1 MIKMY
6 YIIIEKYIQSISEI
20 ISFSLILSKIC
31 VYINKTQMIIIVV
44 LFDKNYNEYFIFLIF
59 FPLFISLNSY
69 I

>member
-31 VYINKTQMIIIVV
+31 VYIIKTQMIIIVV
-44 LFDKNYNEYFIFLIF
+44 LFDKNIMNILYF
-59 FPLFISLNSY
+59 
-69 I
+69 

>member
-6 YIIIEKYIQSISEI
+6 YIIIEKYSQSISEI

-31 VYINKTQMIIIVV
+31 VYIIKMQMIIIVV
-44 LFDKNYNEYFIFLIF
+44 LFDKNYNEYFIFIIF
-59 FPLFISLNSY
+59 FPSFISLKGY

>member
-31 VYINKTQMIIIVV
+31 VYIIKTQMIIIVV
-44 LFDKNYNEYFIFLIF
+44 LFDKNYNEYFIFIIF
-59 FPLFISLNSY
+59 FPLFISLNGY

>member
-31 VYINKTQMIIIVV
+31 VYIIKMQMIIIVV

-69 I
+69 N